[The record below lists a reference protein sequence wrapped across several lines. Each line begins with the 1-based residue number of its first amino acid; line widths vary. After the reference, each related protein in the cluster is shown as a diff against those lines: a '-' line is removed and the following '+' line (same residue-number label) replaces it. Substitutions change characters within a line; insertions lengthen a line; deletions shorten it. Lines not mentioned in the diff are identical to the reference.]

1 MRRFLPVLTI
11 VLVAGLTLASG
22 LIQGRM
28 SNRWG
33 PSPDMLA
40 VAERLETTPAD
51 IPAEVGIW
59 RLIKPDKMEEGTVKM
74 LQCAGYVLRTYE
86 HDVTRER
93 VNMFIIV
100 GPPGPISVHTP
111 EVCYSSQGYPIRDP
125 RQRVTIQNGEG
136 PADEFWALTLRSR
149 DLDAG
154 VLRVYYAWSTGG
166 PWSATEKPRYAYAG
180 RPYLYKIQLASR
192 LPSYGDSEGDDPCSR
207 FLQDFVP
214 VAKRYLVAP
223 SDE

>member
-1 MRRFLPVLTI
+1 MRRFLPALTI

-33 PSPDMLA
+33 PSPDVLA
-40 VAERLETTPAD
+40 VAKKLED
-51 IPAEVGIW
+51 IPDRVGSW
-59 RLIKPDKMEEGTVKM
+59 QLKASDEMDDFTANM
-74 LQCAGYVLRTYE
+74 LQCAGYILRTYE
-86 HDVTRER
+86 NEQTREH

-100 GPPGPISVHTP
+100 GPPGPTAVHTP
-111 EVCYSSQGYPIRDP
+111 EVCYDSQGYPIRDP
-125 RQRVTIQNGEG
+125 RQQVRIDPDG
-136 PADEFWALTLRSR
+136 PEDEFWAMTLRSN

-166 PWSATEKPRYAYAG
+166 PWSATKGPRYAYAG

-192 LPSYGDSEGDDPCSR
+192 LPSYVDSEVNDPCSM
-207 FLQDFVP
+207 FLQDFVS